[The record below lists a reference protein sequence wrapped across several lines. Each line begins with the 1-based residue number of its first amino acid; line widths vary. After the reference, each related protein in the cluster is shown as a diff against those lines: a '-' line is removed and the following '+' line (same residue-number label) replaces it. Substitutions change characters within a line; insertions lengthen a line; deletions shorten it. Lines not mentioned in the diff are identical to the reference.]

1 MISSPRYTAF
11 LDACVLY
18 PAVVRDVLLSFAA
31 ESMYKVAWSAE
42 VHDEWTR
49 NLLLNRPDLT
59 AEQLNRT
66 VNAMN
71 SAFPDAQIENYHMLL
86 SSLILPDDDDRHVL
100 AAAIRCKAAVIVTT
114 NLRDFPIDIVSQ
126 WNIEIQHPDDFLS
139 SQFELNPRLGTE
151 AVRKILKRLKNP
163 PVSKKELIERYQELS
178 LPKFALVLHRS
189 FWPLR

>member
-18 PAVVRDVLLSFAA
+18 PAGIRDVLLSFAA

-49 NLLLNRPDLT
+49 NLLLNRSDLT

-66 VNAMN
+66 VDAMN
-71 SAFPDAQIENYHMLL
+71 SAFPDAQIENYH
-86 SSLILPDDDDRHVL
+86 LILPSLVLPDYNDRHVL
-100 AAAIRCKAAVIVTT
+100 AAAICCKASVIVTT
-114 NLRDFPIDIVSQ
+114 NLKDFPINIVSQ

-139 SQFELNPRLGTE
+139 SQFELNPWLGIE
-151 AVRKILKRLKNP
+151 AIGKILKRLKNP
-163 PVSKKELIERYQELS
+163 PVSKEELIKRYQELS
-178 LPKFALVLHRS
+178 MPKLVLALQKG
-189 FWPLR
+189 F

>member
-59 AEQLNRT
+59 AITLKTNTRQTITAKRCC
-66 VNAMN
+66 
-71 SAFPDAQIENYHMLL
+71 SDR
-86 SSLILPDDDDRHVL
+86 ILG
-100 AAAIRCKAAVIVTT
+100 C
-114 NLRDFPIDIVSQ
+114 
-126 WNIEIQHPDDFLS
+126 
-139 SQFELNPRLGTE
+139 
-151 AVRKILKRLKNP
+151 
-163 PVSKKELIERYQELS
+163 
-178 LPKFALVLHRS
+178 
-189 FWPLR
+189 

>member
-71 SAFPDAQIENYHMLL
+71 SAFPDAQIGNYHMLL

-114 NLRDFPIDIVSQ
+114 NLRDFPIDIVAQ

-139 SQFELNPRLGTE
+139 SQFELNPRLGIE

-178 LPKFALVLHRS
+178 LPKFALILHRS
-189 FWPLR
+189 FWPSR